1 MGKDDFHGHG
11 RVPPHVPEMKFLD
24 WHHLSV
30 DFLPATIS
38 GLFLELEL
46 ASGAMAHKSNPY
58 KKVEG

>member
-1 MGKDDFHGHG
+1 MG
-11 RVPPHVPEMKFLD
+11 RVPTCSGKEVPLAGTSPVSLYD
-24 WHHLSV
+24 YLSV

-38 GLFLELEL
+38 GFFLKLEL